1 MERTIATTIIS
12 RTVAACIALGCL
24 PAYAQN
30 FNPPGDH
37 TWVLNKANSGVANE
51 TSPRSATGVPDLLFG
66 RDFLI
71 GGKGTTTFASPSVK
85 VGYIP
90 LAVGPSQSSSA
101 CSTGSCTATVSY
113 TTSSCTTQQ
122 TSYGITAATDI
133 PVIGSLTFSKQTE
146 YTYKACSGDNS
157 SASTTIAKGTIP
169 SGQKLYPIV
178 AVGYKKATAY
188 HSGARVYLS
197 PAIKSSANDDNSVLW
212 TKVRDMCLAFG
223 WSPPNTAWTTARDI
237 VKQTGFCY
245 LGTSKTLGGW
255 AYGPQ
260 PFERVA
266 TYPKVLDSA
275 TRTVGTWYASSAY

>member
-1 MERTIATTIIS
+1 MEPKVVNKTIVRAL
-12 RTVAACIALGCL
+12 AACITLGCL

-37 TWVLNKANSGVANE
+37 TWVLNKANSGVASVDN
-51 TSPRSATGVPDLLFG
+51 PRYAKGVPDLLYG

-71 GGKGTTTFASPSVK
+71 GGKGTNTFASPSVK

-178 AVGYKKATAY
+178 AVGYKKATAAY
-188 HSGARVYLS
+188 SGNKIYIS
-197 PAIKSSANDDNSVLW
+197 PAIKSTANDNDSVLW
-212 TKVRDMCLAFG
+212 TKVRDMCTAFG

-237 VKQTGFCY
+237 VQKTGFCY
-245 LGTSKTLGGW
+245 LGTSKSLGGW

-266 TYPKVLDSA
+266 TYPKVSDSA
-275 TRTVGTWYASSAY
+275 SRTVGTWYASSAY